1 VDVTESEARH
11 LAAAPDQEVER
22 LLPTIFD
29 NVADGV
35 TVLDRT
41 GSLRFA
47 NAAAARMMGFD
58 DAAEI
63 VGRSSDSVVGRFEL
77 LDDDGRPLD
86 PMVLPTRRAFAGEA
100 EPEAT
105 VRFRSKGSDH
115 DRWSMVRSRL
125 LTGGSREA
133 DLVITSF
140 QDITGIKQVERRL
153 SFLLQASA
161 LLGESAD
168 YHETLN
174 RIAWLVVPSLA
185 DWCVF
190 DVLGVG
196 DSVERVAT
204 AHADPEMQRLADDIQ
219 RRWPPDLTQ
228 PGALQEVLRRRRA
241 VHVRQITDEVLSA
254 GARDEDHLAA
264 IRRLGLREALS
275 VPLMGRG
282 HVLGAVTV
290 GQSSP
295 RPSLSPEDVA
305 TVEDLGR
312 RAGAAVDAALLLEES
327 QESLRLQEEFMAVT
341 SHDMRTPLAAVRGYA
356 QLARRHLSGDQ
367 QDLDSVDRWL
377 GDIDESATRLT
388 SLVSEF
394 MDVTLLRAGQEVPLQ
409 LQPTDVAAIAS
420 DSVREHQGA
429 AGESHRFSIST
440 RPDVVVGNWDPV
452 RIGRVFDN
460 LLGNAVKFSPD
471 GGRID
476 VTILGDESQA
486 TIEIADQ
493 GIGIA
498 PQDLARIFLPMYR
511 GLNARAVAGTGL
523 GLAGSRRLV
532 ELMGGEITVKSR
544 LGKGAAFTVRLPL
557 AGPDLERVP
566 AK

>member
-1 VDVTESEARH
+1 
-11 LAAAPDQEVER
+11 
-22 LLPTIFD
+22 
-29 NVADGV
+29 
-35 TVLDRT
+35 
-41 GSLRFA
+41 
-47 NAAAARMMGFD
+47 
-58 DAAEI
+58 
-63 VGRSSDSVVGRFEL
+63 
-77 LDDDGRPLD
+77 GRPFD
-86 PMVLPTRRAFAGEA
+86 PSRLPTRRALAGEA

-105 VRFRSKGSDH
+105 VRFRTRGSDH
-115 DRWSMVRSRL
+115 DRWSMVRARL
-125 LTGGSREA
+125 LTGSEPEA

-153 SFLLQASA
+153 SFLLRASA
-161 LLGESAD
+161 LLGETAD
-168 YHETLN
+168 YHDTLS
-174 RIAWLVVPSLA
+174 RIAWLVVPSIA

-190 DVLGVG
+190 DVLAVG

-204 AHADPEMQRLADDIQ
+204 AHADPEMLRLADDIG

-228 PGALQEVLRRRRA
+228 PGAVREVLRTRHA
-241 VHVRQITDEVLSA
+241 VHVREVSEAALAA
-254 GARDEDHLAA
+254 GARDEQHLAA
-264 IRRLGLREALS
+264 LQRLGMREALS

-290 GQSSP
+290 AQSSQ
-295 RPSLSPEDVA
+295 RPPLSPEDVA
-305 TVEDLGR
+305 MIEDLGR

-356 QLARRHLSGDQ
+356 QLARRHLSGEQ
-367 QDLDSVDRWL
+367 QDLESVDRWL
-377 GDIDESATRLT
+377 GDIDESAARLT

-409 LQPTDVAAIAS
+409 LEPTDVAEIARER
-420 DSVREHQGA
+420 VREHQGA
-429 AGESHRFSIST
+429 AGELHRFSIST
-440 RPDVVVGNWDPV
+440 QPDAVVGNWDAV
-452 RIGRVFDN
+452 RIGRVLDN

-476 VTILGDESQA
+476 VSISATDEHV
-486 TIEIADQ
+486 TIEISDQ

-511 GLNARAVAGTGL
+511 GANARGVAGTGL

-532 ELMGGEITVKSR
+532 DLMGGQVTVKSR
-544 LGKGAAFTVRLPL
+544 LGKGSTFTVALPL
-557 AGPDLERVP
+557 AGPELDSTGG
-566 AK
+566 